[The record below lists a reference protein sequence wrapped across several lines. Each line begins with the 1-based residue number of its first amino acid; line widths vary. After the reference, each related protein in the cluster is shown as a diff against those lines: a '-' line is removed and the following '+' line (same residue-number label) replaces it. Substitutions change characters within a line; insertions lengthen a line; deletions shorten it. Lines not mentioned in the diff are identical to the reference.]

1 MSTYETY
8 KRKFRTNPTINP
20 ETNRT
25 IEKNGPTYNMLVKKY
40 GEPIKYRSPS
50 KGRVEN
56 IKANRKAASPRRSPV
71 RKNVPTSPKK
81 IQSPKK
87 MNDPFEVLSEE
98 SILRV
103 LYKLD
108 NENQR
113 IWCESSPKV
122 RAVCQKNNL
131 M

>member
-71 RKNVPTSPKK
+71 RKNVPTSP
-81 IQSPKK
+81 
-87 MNDPFEVLSEE
+87 EE